1 MGQKINPR
9 GFRLI
14 NNKSYLSNWYSNK
27 VNYLNLIKE
36 DKIIRNNIN
45 DNFKNFI
52 NISKIEINR
61 ANNSNYSNESTF
73 IKIYFLHPKE
83 KEINLI
89 LNKNYKNYLKKKDS
103 SYLKLFNNNIFEST
117 IFIIKK
123 KIKSIIKNLEL
134 KLDKIFYIDTFFIE
148 NLFDDATLIA
158 QYISNEIEKRMS
170 FRKII
175 TDVISKIQC
184 TNNQG
189 IKIQISGRLNG
200 VDIARTE
207 WKKYGKIP
215 LHTLD
220 AKIDYS
226 QENAK
231 TTYGVIGVKVWL
243 FLPK

>member
-1 MGQKINPR
+1 MGQKINPT

-14 NNKSYLSNWYSNK
+14 NNKNYLSNWYSNK
-27 VNYLNLIKE
+27 LNYLNLIKE

-52 NISKIEINR
+52 NISKIEIDR
-61 ANNSNYSNESTF
+61 ANNSNYSNKFTF

-83 KEINLI
+83 KEMGLI
-89 LNKNYKNYLKKKDS
+89 LNKNYNKYLKS
-103 SYLKLFNNNIFEST
+103 FNNNIFEST

-123 KIKSIIKNLEL
+123 KIKFIIKKLEL
-134 KLDKIFYIDTFFIE
+134 KFDKKFYIDTFFIE

-158 QYISNEIEKRMS
+158 QYISNEIEKRIS

-231 TTYGVIGVKVWL
+231 TTYGIIGVKVWL